1 VEPSHVDRKL
11 AASAD
16 RFQILQRG
24 VFGALVGDFD
34 KARIHH
40 LAELLAVGAQRIGGT
55 CIPMDVA
62 DL

>member
-1 VEPSHVDRKL
+1 MWI
-11 AASAD
+11 ASSLRRGN

-24 VFGALVGDFD
+24 VFGALVGNFD

-40 LAELLAVGAQRIGGT
+40 LTKLLAVGAQRVGGT
-55 CIPMDVA
+55 RIPMDVE